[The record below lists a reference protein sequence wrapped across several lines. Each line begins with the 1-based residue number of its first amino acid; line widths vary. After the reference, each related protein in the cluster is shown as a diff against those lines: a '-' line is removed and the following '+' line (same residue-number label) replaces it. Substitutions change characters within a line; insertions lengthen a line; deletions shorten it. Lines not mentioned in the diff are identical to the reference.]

1 MSITGNLRTL
11 ELSELLQWLAQG
23 KKTGTL
29 VVEQQDLEK
38 RIYFQDGWI
47 ISSSS
52 NDPEEHLGTFLI
64 QRGYIDEAT
73 LEHAMKLQEAT
84 HILLGKVLVTLDSIS
99 EDDLEKILRLKTE
112 ESVYELFTWDEG
124 DFRFVKDE
132 MPNAAMVPV
141 SLEVT
146 NIVMEGMRRIDESNH
161 GGVPAI
167 DDPASREAQNL
178 ESEGVPS
185 LVVELQPI
193 DPVDENLET
202 LEPNL
207 LLAEEVT
214 ETDDDTGSA
223 EDSGELGAS
232 PEIRG
237 YYQTLPQ
244 GKPQKIAIFGGAA
257 ALLVVIS
264 LLIVW
269 IFRQQPEPAA
279 ADIAEAVATEAAP
292 PAYTLGPVTPDLDAL
307 LPPETEAGV
316 DLGVANEPEVAVEPE
331 PDPVPTPEEI
341 EQRVQRLAAA
351 QSAGIEESLKTQYED
366 ELVSLRRQLALARQ
380 AALER
385 ERALQAQATRA
396 ESETA
401 AATTETAPPARGT
414 TGVGSPAAAQTT
426 ADQTV
431 PSRSPETTTPS
442 QSNPAA
448 QIERLPVASETTQ
461 AAPAPIPVP
470 TPPEVE
476 LGELV
481 TPGPWVMPPKL
492 MRGPLPRYPPI
503 AQRMKREADV
513 TVSLLVDENGKVIEA
528 HSIGSKA
535 GMGFEQAAVDA
546 ARKTTW
552 TPAQKN
558 GVKVKMRLELTI
570 EFRL

>member
-29 VVEQQDLEK
+29 VVEQKDLEK
-38 RIYFQDGWI
+38 SIYFQDGRI

-52 NDPEEHLGTFLI
+52 NDPEEYLGTFLI
-64 QRGYIDEAT
+64 ERGYIDEPT

-84 HILLGKVLVTLDSIS
+84 QILLGKVLVTLDSIS

-132 MPNAAMVPV
+132 MPDAAMVPV

-161 GGVPAI
+161 RGVPAF
-167 DDPASREAQNL
+167 DDQASREAQNL
-178 ESEGVPS
+178 ELDGIPS

-193 DPVDENLET
+193 DPNDENLEA
-202 LEPNL
+202 LEPHL
-207 LLAEEVT
+207 LLAEDGT
-214 ETDDDTGSA
+214 ETADDTGSE
-223 EDSGELGAS
+223 EDTGDLGAS

-237 YYQTLPQ
+237 YYQTLPK

-257 ALLVVIS
+257 ALLVVIA
-264 LLIVW
+264 LLIAW

-279 ADIAEAVATEAAP
+279 AGIADAVATETSP
-292 PAYTLGPVTPDLDAL
+292 PPYTVMPATPDLDAL
-307 LPPETEAGV
+307 LPPEAGV
-316 DLGVANEPEVAVEPE
+316 DLGAANEPETAVEPE
-331 PDPVPTPEEI
+331 PDPGPTPEEI

-351 QSAGIEESLKTQYED
+351 QSADIEENLKTQYED
-366 ELVSLRRQLALARQ
+366 ELVTLRRQLALARQ

-385 ERALQAQATRA
+385 ERALQAQAA
-396 ESETA
+396 PPE
-401 AATTETAPPARGT
+401 TETAVATQTAPPSRETNG
-414 TGVGSPAAAQTT
+414 GGSPAAPPQTT

-431 PSRSPETTTPS
+431 PSRSPEATTSS
-442 QSNPAA
+442 QSNPTA
-448 QIERLPVASETTQ
+448 QIERPPVARETAEAT
-461 AAPAPIPVP
+461 PAPSPDP
-470 TPPEVE
+470 APPEVE
-476 LGELV
+476 VGDLV

-492 MRGPLPRYPPI
+492 LRGPLPRYPPI

-513 TVSLLVDENGKVIEA
+513 SVSLLVDENGRVIEA
-528 HSIGSKA
+528 HSVGSKA
-535 GMGFEQAAVDA
+535 GMGFDQAAVDA

-552 TPAQKN
+552 TPAEKN

>member
-38 RIYFQDGWI
+38 RIYFQDGRI

-64 QRGYIDEAT
+64 ERGYIDEPT

-84 HILLGKVLVTLDSIS
+84 QILLGKVLVTLDSIS
-99 EDDLEKILRLKTE
+99 ESDLEKILRLKTE
-112 ESVYELFTWDEG
+112 ESVFELFTWDEG

-132 MPNAAMVPV
+132 MPDAAMVPV

-161 GGVPAI
+161 GGAAAI
-167 DDPASREAQNL
+167 NDLASREAHDL
-178 ESEGVPS
+178 ESEGIPS

-193 DPVDENLET
+193 DPDDENLEA
-202 LEPNL
+202 LEPHL
-207 LLAEEVT
+207 LLAEDGT
-214 ETDDDTGSA
+214 ETADDTGSE
-223 EDSGELGAS
+223 EDTGDLGAS

-237 YYQTLPQ
+237 YYQTLPK

-264 LLIVW
+264 LLIAW

-279 ADIAEAVATEAAP
+279 ADIADAVATETSPPPYTVVPAP
-292 PAYTLGPVTPDLDAL
+292 PDLDAL
-307 LPPETEAGV
+307 LPPEAGV
-316 DLGVANEPEVAVEPE
+316 DLGAANEPEVAVEPE
-331 PDPVPTPEEI
+331 PDPGPTPEEI
-341 EQRVQRLAAA
+341 QQRVQRLAAT
-351 QSAGIEESLKTQYED
+351 QSADIEESLKTQYED

-385 ERALQAQATRA
+385 ERALQTQAARPEA
-396 ESETA
+396 EP
-401 AATTETAPPARGT
+401 AATTETI
-414 TGVGSPAAAQTT
+414 SPSRETT
-426 ADQTV
+426 ADQTL
-431 PSRSPETTTPS
+431 PSRSPEATTAS
-442 QSNPAA
+442 QSNPTS
-448 QIERLPVASETTQ
+448 QIEPPPAARETTEP
-461 AAPAPIPVP
+461 APAPTPEPV
-470 TPPEVE
+470 PPEVE
-476 LGELV
+476 VGDLV

-492 MRGPLPRYPPI
+492 LRGPLPRYPPI

-513 TVSLLVDENGKVIEA
+513 SVSLLVDENGRVIEA
-528 HSIGSKA
+528 HSVGSKA
-535 GMGFEQAAVDA
+535 GMGFDQAAVDA

-552 TPAQKN
+552 TPAEKN

>member
-29 VVEQQDLEK
+29 VLEQHDLEK
-38 RIYFQDGWI
+38 RIYFQDGRI

-52 NDPEEHLGTFLI
+52 NDPEEYLGTFLI
-64 QRGYIDEAT
+64 ERGYIDEPT
-73 LEHAMKLQEAT
+73 LEHAMKLQDAT
-84 HILLGKVLVTLDSIS
+84 QILLGKVLVTLDSIS
-99 EDDLEKILRLKTE
+99 EDDLGKVLRLKTE

-132 MPNAAMVPV
+132 MPDADMVPV

-161 GGVPAI
+161 GGGLAF
-167 DDPASREAQNL
+167 DDQASREAQDL
-178 ESEGVPS
+178 EADGVAN

-193 DPVDENLET
+193 DADDENLEA
-202 LEPNL
+202 LEPHL
-207 LLAEEVT
+207 LVAEDGAESA
-214 ETDDDTGSA
+214 DDAGSE

-257 ALLVVIS
+257 ALLVVIA
-264 LLIVW
+264 LLIAWV
-269 IFRQQPEPAA
+269 FRPQPEPAA
-279 ADIAEAVATEAAP
+279 ADIAAAVATEASP
-292 PAYTLGPVTPDLDAL
+292 SPYTVVPATPDLDAI
-307 LPPETEAGV
+307 LPPEGEV
-316 DLGVANEPEVAVEPE
+316 DLGAAHEPE
-331 PDPVPTPEEI
+331 PVVELEPAPGPTPEEI

-351 QSAGIEESLKTQYED
+351 QSADIEENLKTQYED

-385 ERALQAQATRA
+385 ERALQAQAA
-396 ESETA
+396 LPETEPA
-401 AATTETAPPARGT
+401 NTPPPSQEANSAKSPGAPP
-414 TGVGSPAAAQTT
+414 QTT
-426 ADQTV
+426 ADETV
-431 PSRSPETTTPS
+431 PSRSPEVTTSSP
-442 QSNPAA
+442 SNPTA
-448 QIERLPVASETTQ
+448 QIERPPAARETTET
-461 AAPAPIPVP
+461 APAPTPKP
-470 TPPEVE
+470 APPEVE
-476 LGELV
+476 VGDLV

-492 MRGPLPRYPPI
+492 LRGPLPRYPPI

-513 TVSLLVDENGKVIEA
+513 SVSLLVDENGRVIEA
-528 HSIGSKA
+528 HSVGSKA
-535 GMGFEQAAVDA
+535 GMGFDQAAVDA
-546 ARKTTW
+546 ARTTTW
-552 TPAQKN
+552 TPAEKN